1 MIYNLCL
8 YLLAKWHVCTYCV
21 YVFDLCTYTYM
32 YIYMCVCISASHT
45 HFYTVHNISFRVV
58 HYTPNWNTLL
68 PKLQACSTHQN
79 EKQKAENHDLFL
91 PTPTHLNQPDR
102 QILRWQ
108 ATDFNGTDSGPSA
121 DTVTL
126 TLRHASTLLER
137 KIQVSASWH
146 PSEASIFACQESF
159 HPRNTGLGGRFK

>member
-1 MIYNLCL
+1 MCVHI
-8 YLLAKWHVCTYCV
+8 V
-21 YVFDLCTYTYM
+21 YVFLICNVNIYHIS
-32 YIYMCVCISASHT
+32 IYMCAYLPRKTFLLGPHAD
-45 HFYTVHNISFRVV
+45 ISFRVV
-58 HYTPNWNTLL
+58 HYTQNWNTLL
-68 PKLQACSTHQN
+68 PKLQAFSTHQK

-146 PSEASIFACQESF
+146 PSEASIFGMSGVLSSKKHMARWSLQIF
-159 HPRNTGLGGRFK
+159 

>member
-1 MIYNLCL
+1 M
-8 YLLAKWHVCTYCV
+8 
-21 YVFDLCTYTYM
+21 
-32 YIYMCVCISASHT
+32 
-45 HFYTVHNISFRVV
+45 
-58 HYTPNWNTLL
+58 L
-68 PKLQACSTHQN
+68 PSQK
-79 EKQKAENHDLFL
+79 EKQKAENHHLFL
-91 PTPTHLNQPDR
+91 PTPSHLNQPDR

-159 HPRNTGLGGRFK
+159 HPRNTWLGGRFKYFEFSSLFGELIQFDSDFSDGLKPPPRRTVFFIADFGHKK